1 MHKIFY
7 AEKSMLR
14 SSRIRSWRKSARLTI
29 HPIYMHSRRKSF
41 PVNRERGERERGQ
54 CISLPNASSASDTP
68 EFRFPPF
75 VEGTAAAVA
84 VTGPA
89 CHYLIFIHSA
99 HCFWITGCPPLHS
112 SSPIFT
118 RGQPWFT
125 SAPKYVSQNVLQPIV
140 FRIDRRLSL

>member
-29 HPIYMHSRRKSF
+29 HPIYMHSGRKSF
-41 PVNRERGERERGQ
+41 PADRERGEREGEKGEREKEGSA
-54 CISLPNASSASDTP
+54 SLPNASSASDTP
-68 EFRFPPF
+68 EFRFSPF
-75 VEGTAAAVA
+75 VEGTAAAA

-118 RGQPWFT
+118 RGRP
-125 SAPKYVSQNVLQPIV
+125 
-140 FRIDRRLSL
+140 